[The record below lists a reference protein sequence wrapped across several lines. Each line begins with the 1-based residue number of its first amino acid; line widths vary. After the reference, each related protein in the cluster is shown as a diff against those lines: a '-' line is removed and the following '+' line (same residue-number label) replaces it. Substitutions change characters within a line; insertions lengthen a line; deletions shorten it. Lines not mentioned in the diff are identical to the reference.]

1 MPFFS
6 FLGCHSDAN
15 TERFPCEACGKSFA
29 VKSDMQTHFSRVH
42 LQKEKPFPCDLCS
55 KGFAKFTNLNSHIM
69 KEHTDNKPIDLS
81 PPECKLCGKTFS
93 TEKIFKVHM
102 KNVHKQARA
111 AVTSGK
117 DFEFL

>member
-1 MPFFS
+1 
-6 FLGCHSDAN
+6 
-15 TERFPCEACGKSFA
+15 
-29 VKSDMQTHFSRVH
+29 
-42 LQKEKPFPCDLCS
+42 
-55 KGFAKFTNLNSHIM
+55 M